1 VRYGQQE
8 GGGSEALKKFS
19 WIREIAMNMRCKAYD
34 LRAKASVIIDE
45 TLITK
50 LDGCRKHTFPPYLCT
65 QIFLLANTFLP
76 QSRAM
81 SMTQNTKRA
90 MLTTQNPNA
99 EYYVLIFAFKYD
111 Q

>member
-1 VRYGQQE
+1 
-8 GGGSEALKKFS
+8 
-19 WIREIAMNMRCKAYD
+19 
-34 LRAKASVIIDE
+34 
-45 TLITK
+45 
-50 LDGCRKHTFPPYLCT
+50 
-65 QIFLLANTFLP
+65 
-76 QSRAM
+76 M